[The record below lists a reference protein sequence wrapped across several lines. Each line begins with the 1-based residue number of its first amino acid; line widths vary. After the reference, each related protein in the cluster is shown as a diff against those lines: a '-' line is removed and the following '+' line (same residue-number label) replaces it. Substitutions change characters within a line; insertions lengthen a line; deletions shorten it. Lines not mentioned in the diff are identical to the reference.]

1 MPHSICSIPE
11 CDKKAH
17 SRGWCSGHYR
27 RWHLTGNP
35 IIRCQGCDSALP
47 LQYGAQKYCS
57 PECRP
62 RCEVADCDRP
72 QRKMKWC
79 EKHHARWGR
88 TGDPVKVTSTEWA
101 THWECIVCGKAVE
114 KGSGR
119 RRFCSGRC
127 QGADSRKRNPPP
139 RIVLIPEGQVPV
151 EKQCTIDGCIKQRR
165 YKLYCCQHYS
175 MWTRH
180 GNPLAKPKR
189 NKSGTGSCDNCGEAV
204 SGKKRFCSSQCKWQ
218 YGKYEGRRP
227 TETPCAQCGETI
239 NLAELVGRAKRLRD
253 VNTKVCGKCRR
264 WTPQRVDRAA
274 LLERDFL
281 ICGICDE
288 PVDPDLKYPDRMSPS
303 VDHVIPRSL
312 GGSDDFDN
320 LQLAHLACNV
330 MKRDRV
336 DFKIA

>member
-88 TGDPVKVTSTEWA
+88 TGDPVKVTHVWVDK
-101 THWECIVCGKAVE
+101 WECIVCGKPVE

-119 RRFCSGRC
+119 RSHCSSKCQVLSSTYGRNVPRVATC
-127 QGADSRKRNPPP
+127 TVCLSEIDLFETNYNGRKR
-139 RIVLIPEGQVPV
+139 RGDVLMCRGCRQA
-151 EKQCTIDGCIKQRR
+151 DGRSWRR
-165 YKLYCCQHYS
+165 HLDAI
-175 MWTRH
+175 
-180 GNPLAKPKR
+180 L
-189 NKSGTGSCDNCGEAV
+189 D
-204 SGKKRFCSSQCKWQ
+204 
-218 YGKYEGRRP
+218 
-227 TETPCAQCGETI
+227 
-239 NLAELVGRAKRLRD
+239 RD
-253 VNTKVCGKCRR
+253 KNM
-264 WTPQRVDRAA
+264 
-274 LLERDFL
+274 
-281 ICGICDE
+281 CGICHQTI
-288 PVDPDLKYPDRMSPS
+288 DLTLTFPNIMRAS
-303 VDHVIPRSL
+303 VDHIIPRSQ
-312 GGSDDFDN
+312 GGSDDIAN
-320 LQLAHLACNV
+320 LQPAHLSCNARRQD
-330 MKRDRV
+330 KPL
-336 DFKIA
+336 IA